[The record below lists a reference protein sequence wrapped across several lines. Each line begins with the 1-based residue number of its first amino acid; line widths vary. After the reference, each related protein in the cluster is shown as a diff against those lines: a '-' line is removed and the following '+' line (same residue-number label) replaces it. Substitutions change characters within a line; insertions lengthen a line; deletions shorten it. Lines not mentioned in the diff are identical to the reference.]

1 MKNLH
6 LVNFFSKFGPD
17 SILKQKKIIV
27 NVMILIS
34 PHPTGHGLQISE
46 LKRKLEF
53 CKSYMDEF
61 DNLCK
66 LKTVTITIFR

>member
-1 MKNLH
+1 
-6 LVNFFSKFGPD
+6 
-17 SILKQKKIIV
+17 
-27 NVMILIS
+27 MILIS

-61 DNLCK
+61 DICVNSKPLQLQFLDNK
-66 LKTVTITIFR
+66 ILTVNF